1 MAGSKWAYISTWI
14 GVFRDTHGLEVER
27 HCCKQGLAPSRADNH
42 SIAEWNYGVGLAD
55 FNL

>member
-42 SIAEWNYGVGLAD
+42 SIAEWSYEVGLAD